1 MLRNKPAT
9 PPPPWPR
16 SVDEL
21 ERVQNELGA
30 AGRAS
35 TLAGHAGAFAAPP
48 PDAQSLRVAG
58 CFVCFGRGGRGAGS
72 AGDRGWAGAACWM
85 DGQLVCSAVIT
96 GTAGAAYDPGHLALR
111 EGPLLEAAVH
121 ALDEAPELLL
131 VDATG
136 RDHPRGCGLALH
148 LGARLDVPT
157 IGVTNR
163 LLHARGEWPADAA
176 WARSP
181 FHVEGEIVG
190 YWLRIRPGVRPI
202 AVHAAWRTDAAAAV
216 EWVRRTCG
224 RARTPEPLRAAR
236 RVARE
241 ARVSAS

>member
-1 MLRNKPAT
+1 
-9 PPPPWPR
+9 
-16 SVDEL
+16 
-21 ERVQNELGA
+21 
-30 AGRAS
+30 
-35 TLAGHAGAFAAPP
+35 
-48 PDAQSLRVAG
+48 
-58 CFVCFGRGGRGAGS
+58 
-72 AGDRGWAGAACWM
+72 M
-85 DGQLVCSAVIT
+85 DGQLVCNAVIT

-163 LLHARGEWPADAA
+163 LLHARGAWPADDA
-176 WARSP
+176 WAHSP
-181 FHVEGEIVG
+181 FYVEGQIVG
-190 YWLRIRPGVRPI
+190 YWLRVRPGVRPI

-216 EWVRRTCG
+216 EWVRRMGG
-224 RARTPEPLRAAR
+224 RARAPEPLRAAR